1 MSAEAVI
8 GGCVV
13 SDWETMQI
21 APSDWLMCSLEVGLY
36 NERPSSTK
44 LSGVRAEFFLD
55 GEQRSVSR
63 LRGPTTSGQEDSWVL
78 NLPPQQWTHA
88 RLYATF
94 EGEEGLILAGFQ
106 RGAPWQVDFVGYFP
120 DGGELRQKIVERK
133 NFLASYYKKPFV
145 RKGYAHLSQG
155 SQAISATPESVIIR
169 EEEENRFL
177 DLSILAVIGGI
188 TLLAAGYSLLS
199 VLFAG

>member
-8 GGCVV
+8 SCVV
-13 SDWETMQI
+13 SDWETTQI
-21 APSDWLMCSLEVGLY
+21 EPSDWFICSLEVGLY

-44 LSGVRAEFFLD
+44 LSSLCAEFFLD

-63 LRGPTTSGQEDSWVL
+63 LRRPPSDQEDSSAL

-88 RLYATF
+88 RLYTTF
-94 EGEEGLILAGFQ
+94 EGDEGLTLAGFQ
-106 RGAPWQVDFVGYFP
+106 RSSPWRVDLVGYLP

-133 NFLASYYKKPFV
+133 NFFTSHYKKPFV
-145 RKGYAHLSQG
+145 HKGYAHLLPRSQV
-155 SQAISATPESVIIR
+155 ISTTLESAVMSP
-169 EEEENRFL
+169 EENRLLYLLF
-177 DLSILAVIGGI
+177 ILMVIGGM
-188 TLLAAGYSLLS
+188 TLLAAGYSLFS

>member
-8 GGCVV
+8 SCVV
-13 SDWETMQI
+13 SDWETTQI
-21 APSDWLMCSLEVGLY
+21 EPSDWFICSLEVGLY

-44 LSGVRAEFFLD
+44 LSSLCAEFFLD

-63 LRGPTTSGQEDSWVL
+63 LRRPPSDQEDSSAL

-88 RLYATF
+88 RLYTTF
-94 EGEEGLILAGFQ
+94 EGEEGLTLACFQ
-106 RGAPWQVDFVGYFP
+106 RSSPWRVDLVGYLP

-133 NFLASYYKKPFV
+133 NFFTSHYKKPFV
-145 RKGYAHLSQG
+145 RKGYAHLLPRSQV
-155 SQAISATPESVIIR
+155 ISTTLESAVMSP
-169 EEEENRFL
+169 EENRLLYLF
-177 DLSILAVIGGI
+177 ILMVIGGM
-188 TLLAAGYSLLS
+188 TLLAAGYSLFL

>member
-8 GGCVV
+8 SCVV
-13 SDWETMQI
+13 SDWETTQI
-21 APSDWLMCSLEVGLY
+21 EPSDWFICSLEVGLY

-44 LSGVRAEFFLD
+44 LSSLCAEFFLD

-63 LRGPTTSGQEDSWVL
+63 LRRPPSGQEDSSAL

-88 RLYATF
+88 RLYTTF
-94 EGEEGLILAGFQ
+94 EGEEGLTLAGFQ
-106 RGAPWQVDFVGYFP
+106 RSSPWRVDLVGYLP

-133 NFLASYYKKPFV
+133 NFFTSHYKKPFV
-145 RKGYAHLSQG
+145 YKGYAHLLPRSQV
-155 SQAISATPESVIIR
+155 ISTTLESAVMSP
-169 EEEENRFL
+169 EENRLLYLF
-177 DLSILAVIGGI
+177 ILMVIGGM
-188 TLLAAGYSLLS
+188 TLLAAGYSLFS

>member
-106 RGAPWQVDFVGYFP
+106 RGGPWRVDFVGYFP

-133 NFLASYYKKPFV
+133 NFFTSHYKKPFV
-145 RKGYAHLSQG
+145 HKGYAHLLPRSQV
-155 SQAISATPESVIIR
+155 ISTTLESAVMSP
-169 EEEENRFL
+169 EENR
-177 DLSILAVIGGI
+177 
-188 TLLAAGYSLLS
+188 LLY
-199 VLFAG
+199 LFSW

>member
-8 GGCVV
+8 SCVV
-13 SDWETMQI
+13 SDWETTQI
-21 APSDWLMCSLEVGLY
+21 EPSDWFICSLEVGLY

-44 LSGVRAEFFLD
+44 LSSLCAEFFLD

-63 LRGPTTSGQEDSWVL
+63 LRRPPSDQEDSSAL

-88 RLYATF
+88 RLYTTF
-94 EGEEGLILAGFQ
+94 EGEEGLTLAGFQ
-106 RGAPWQVDFVGYFP
+106 RSSPWRVDLVGYLP

-133 NFLASYYKKPFV
+133 NFFTSHYKKPFI
-145 RKGYAHLSQG
+145 RKGYAHLLPRSQV
-155 SQAISATPESVIIR
+155 ISTTLESAVMSP
-169 EEEENRFL
+169 EENRLLYSF
-177 DLSILAVIGGI
+177 ILMVIGGM
-188 TLLAAGYSLLS
+188 TLLAAGYSLFS

>member
-8 GGCVV
+8 SCVV
-13 SDWETMQI
+13 SDWETIQI
-21 APSDWLMCSLEVGLY
+21 EPSDWFICSLEVGLY

-44 LSGVRAEFFLD
+44 LSSLCAEFFLD

-63 LRGPTTSGQEDSWVL
+63 LRRPPSDQEDSSAL

-88 RLYATF
+88 RLYTTF
-94 EGEEGLILAGFQ
+94 EGEEGLTLACFQ
-106 RGAPWQVDFVGYFP
+106 RSSPWRVDLVGYLP

-133 NFLASYYKKPFV
+133 NFFTSHYNRPFV
-145 RKGYAHLSQG
+145 HKSYAHLLPCSQV
-155 SQAISATPESVIIR
+155 ISTTLESAVMSP
-169 EEEENRFL
+169 EENRLLYLF
-177 DLSILAVIGGI
+177 ILMVIGGM
-188 TLLAAGYSLLS
+188 TLLAAGYSLFS